1 MKRILKL
8 AFSRVAFVALFM
20 IVQIIVIVMTLTYFT
35 NTLAYFYTFFL
46 ILSLL
51 AVVYILNDDGNPAFK
66 IAWIIPILVLPIFG
80 TPLYFMFGRT
90 RLTENQRARVMN
102 IQSRYESAVAPINSR
117 NRELAGLSRDAQL
130 QSGYLERIASAPVYT
145 RTETEFFPLG
155 DDLYPVLL
163 QELEK
168 AQKFI
173 FLEYFILAP
182 GKMWDSV
189 LDILVRKAA
198 QGVDVRVIYDDMGC
212 IMTLPRSYRK
222 KLEKLGIQCCVFR
235 RFRPVLSGSFN
246 YRDHRKICVI
256 DGGVAFT
263 GGINLADEYIN
274 AIERFGHW
282 RDTAVVLRGDAAYSF
297 TAMFLSMWDYIRH
310 CDDDFSLFLP
320 DPAALPE
327 TGDGFVQPY
336 SDSPM
341 DNEAVGEAAYIN
353 MISRAKNYV
362 YITTPY
368 LVVGSEMM
376 SALETAAK
384 SGVDVRIITPG
395 IPDKKIVF
403 AATRSYYTS
412 LIRAG
417 VRIYEY
423 TPGFIHSKTF
433 VSDDEYGICG
443 TINMDY
449 RSMYLNYECA
459 AWMYRSKAVLQ
470 IRDSFT
476 GILPVC
482 TEITAEYCRSRSGLT
497 RLVQSLLRVFA
508 PIM

>member
-1 MKRILKL
+1 MKKILKL
-8 AFSRVAFVALFM
+8 AFSRAAFVALFM
-20 IVQIIVIVMTLTYFT
+20 MLQVAVITMTLTYFK
-35 NTLAYFYTFFL
+35 NTMAYFYTFFI

-51 AVVYILNDDGNPAFK
+51 VVVYILNDEGNPAYK
-66 IAWIIPILVLPIFG
+66 IAWIIPILILPIFG

-90 RLTENQRARVMN
+90 RLTENQRARVVN
-102 IQSRYESAVAPINSR
+102 IQSRYESAVASVRSR
-117 NRELAGLSRDAQL
+117 GKELGAISRDAFL
-130 QSGYLERIASAPVYT
+130 QSSYLERIAAAPVYT

-155 DDLYPVLL
+155 EDMYPVLL
-163 QELEK
+163 EELEK

-173 FLEYFILAP
+173 FMEYFILAP
-182 GKMWDSV
+182 GKMWNSV

-212 IMTLPRSYRK
+212 IMTLPRNYCER
-222 KLEKLGIQCCVFR
+222 LEKMGIKCCVFR

-246 YRDHRKICVI
+246 YRDHRKICVV
-256 DGGVAFT
+256 DGAAAFT

-282 RDTAVVLRGDAAYSF
+282 RDTAVLLRGDAAYSF
-297 TAMFLSMWDYIRH
+297 TSLFLSMWDYIRH
-310 CDDDFSLFLP
+310 SDDDFSLYA
-320 DPAALPE
+320 PAPEALPE
-327 TGDGFVQPY
+327 KGDGFVQPY
-336 SDSPM
+336 ADTPM
-341 DNEAVGEAAYIN
+341 DNEAVGEAAYIS
-353 MISRAKNYV
+353 MISRAKRYV

-368 LVVGSEMM
+368 LVVGSELM

-395 IPDKKIVF
+395 IPDKKAVF
-403 AATRSYYTS
+403 AVTRSYYTG

-433 VSDDEYGICG
+433 VCDDEYAICG
-443 TINMDY
+443 TINLDY
-449 RSMYLNYECA
+449 RSLYLNYECA
-459 AWMYRSKAVLQ
+459 AWMYRTKAVTQ
-470 IRDSFT
+470 IRDSFAD
-476 GILPVC
+476 ILPVC

-497 RLVQSLLRVFA
+497 RLWQSLLRVFA
-508 PIM
+508 PVM